1 MPALQG
7 VISALSALIITLN
20 SLYGSQIGSTTP
32 EVTGIFGPVATT
44 SAPVVPPK
52 KPVVPSGSLLAPLLP
67 TPPATGLPGT
77 LTLLRGA
84 IVNIICTSKDSRIRS
99 MSGSGVV
106 FDPKGLILTNSH
118 IGQYYLLRDVLPA
131 GTITCTVRTGSPAQN
146 AYKAAPAYVSSQW
159 ISANPRT
166 LTAAGAKGTGEHDFA
181 VLVITG
187 SASPLPLPA
196 TFAYIPLSKSDPK
209 EGAEL
214 ALGTYGA
221 QSLSSKQIQ
230 DSLFPT
236 LVVAKVKNR
245 FSFGDGRID
254 LIALTGSAASQ
265 QGSSGGAV
273 ANAAGELVGIVTTS
287 TQSGDYASRETR
299 AVTVAHMRAS
309 FKIDSGEDFDQYFKK
324 GTVKDFVD
332 VFTDDSSRMGTLL
345 IRELNR

>member
-20 SLYGSQIGSTTP
+20 SLYGAQIGTTTP

-44 SAPVVPPK
+44 SAPIAPPR
-52 KPVVPSGSLLAPLLP
+52 KPILPSTSPLAPLLP
-67 TPPATGLPGT
+67 TAPSTGLPGT
-77 LTLLRGA
+77 LATLRGT

-99 MSGSGVV
+99 MSGSGVI

-118 IGQYYLLRDVLPA
+118 IGQYYLLREVLPA
-131 GTITCTVRTGSPAQN
+131 GTITCTVRTGSPAQS
-146 AYKAAPAYVSSQW
+146 AYKAAPAYISSQW
-159 ISANPRT
+159 IAANPRT
-166 LTAAGAKGTGEHDFA
+166 LSTTGAKGTGEHDFA
-181 VLVITG
+181 VLAITG
-187 SASPLPLPA
+187 SATPLPLPGS
-196 TFAYIPLSKSDPK
+196 FSYIPLSKSEPK
-209 EGAEL
+209 DGMEL

-236 LVVAKVKNR
+236 LVIAKVKNR

-273 ANAAGELVGIVTTS
+273 ANAQGELVGIVTTS
-287 TQSGDYASRETR
+287 TQTGDYSTRETR
-299 AVTVAHMRAS
+299 AVTTAHMRAS
-309 FKIDSGEDFDQYFKK
+309 FKIDSGEDFDQYFKN
-324 GTVKDFVD
+324 GTIKDFVE
-332 VFTDDSSRMGTLL
+332 VFVDDSSRMGTLL
-345 IRELNR
+345 VRELSR